1 MSKRKFNV
9 RAECPQCTCGDVS
22 FLGPEK
28 LREKFIGSAAK
39 VECGGGRNATAAKS
53 LKIPVAETPK

>member
-1 MSKRKFNV
+1 MPIMCM
-9 RAECPQCTCGDVS
+9 EDVS